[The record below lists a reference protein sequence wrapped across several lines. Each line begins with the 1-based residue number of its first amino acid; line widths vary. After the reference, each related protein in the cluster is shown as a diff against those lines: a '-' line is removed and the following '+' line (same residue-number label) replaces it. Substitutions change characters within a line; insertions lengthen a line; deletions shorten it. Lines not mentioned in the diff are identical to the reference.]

1 MRIKELPRAERPREK
16 MLTAGAAALSNA
28 ELLALLISSGTRE
41 DSALALASKVL
52 AAGEGNLRGLSN
64 FQPQELTKKRGIGK
78 SAACRIIAALEIGR
92 RAASQPPE
100 KRIKLRDAKIVA
112 DIFMEEMRHLQQEKL
127 KVIMVNSKGE
137 MMGREDVAI
146 GGIYSA
152 CASPREI
159 FMNAVRKGAHGIII
173 AHNHPSG
180 DPSPSQEDVKI
191 TKQIFAAGMVLEI
204 ELLDHIIIGDG
215 SFVSLK
221 TMGII

>member
-1 MRIKELPRAERPREK
+1 
-16 MLTAGAAALSNA
+16 
-28 ELLALLISSGTRE
+28 
-41 DSALALASKVL
+41 
-52 AAGEGNLRGLSN
+52 
-64 FQPQELTKKRGIGK
+64 
-78 SAACRIIAALEIGR
+78 
-92 RAASQPPE
+92 
-100 KRIKLRDAKIVA
+100 
-112 DIFMEEMRHLQQEKL
+112 MEEMRHLQQEKL

-159 FMNAVRKGAHGIII
+159 FMNAVRKGAHGIIM